1 MARIEAATVKGS
13 VYYTDEFV
21 SYNDLAR
28 LGKHVP
34 IDHSE
39 TYADGEAHINGL
51 EGFWSFAKGLHRPCH
66 GVDEENF
73 PTYLDEYEFRYS
85 HRGEQLL
92 PVLFEALIRPQL
104 IKDGLA

>member
-21 SYNDLAR
+21 
-28 LGKHVP
+28 
-34 IDHSE
+34 SE

-73 PTYLDEYEFRYS
+73 PTYLDEYEFRYN